1 MELEEAKDKFINT
14 WGTLATE
21 WGINRTMA
29 QVHALLLVSCKPLN
43 AEDIMEALQISRG
56 NANMNVRAL
65 MDWGL
70 VFKEVR
76 CGERKEYFSA
86 EKDMWKVIKQI
97 IIHRK
102 KKELEPVIKVLEELS
117 NVENT
122 CPESKAFCD
131 RIQDIRLFSIKAD
144 NTLDNLIKAD
154 SNWFMGTFLK
164 LIK

>member
-1 MELEEAKDKFINT
+1 
-14 WGTLATE
+14 
-21 WGINRTMA
+21 
-29 QVHALLLVSCKPLN
+29 
-43 AEDIMEALQISRG
+43 
-56 NANMNVRAL
+56 MNVRAL